1 MSKLSTRL
9 RLTLALPVIAM
20 PMILAPVTVFA
31 AHGSDD
37 TSGTSGKNRSSVQ
50 SVASTN
56 ETENEAGDDNGV
68 DAQTKAEIHSK
79 ATELLSEKR
88 KNATEH
94 TADQKKKSCE
104 ARSAN
109 IKKRADNYATAAQR
123 HLNVFNKIFTRV
135 QDFQTKKQLTVA
147 NYDALVATATAKQTA
162 AQAAVDAL
170 KSADV
175 TIDCTQA
182 DPATAVAT
190 LKEATANARTALHE
204 YRLAIKDVVVAL
216 KGAST
221 DQTDDTDKT
230 TTTTP
235 TTTDN
240 STDTTGGT
248 Q

>member
-9 RLTLALPVIAM
+9 RMTLALPVIAM

-31 AHGSDD
+31 DHVSDD
-37 TSGTSGKNRSSVQ
+37 TSGSSGSHKVQ
-50 SVASTN
+50 TVAS
-56 ETENEAGDDNGV
+56 ETETGDDSAV
-68 DAQTKAEIHSK
+68 DTQTKANIHAK
-79 ATELLSEKR
+79 ATELLTEKR
-88 KNATEH
+88 QNAKQH

-104 ARSAN
+104 ARAAN

-123 HLNVFNKIFTRV
+123 HLSVFNKIFTRV
-135 QDFQTKKQLTVA
+135 QDFQTKKNLSVA
-147 NYDALVATATAKQTA
+147 NYDELVATATAKQTA

-182 DPATAVAT
+182 DPASAVAN
-190 LKEATANARTALHE
+190 LKEATSNARTALHE
-204 YRLAIKDVVVAL
+204 FRLAIKDVVVAL

-221 DQTDDTDKT
+221 AQTDDTDKT
-230 TTTTP
+230 TNTTP
-235 TTTDN
+235 TTTDD